1 MSEEDVI
8 NCTISHEIH
17 QYLFSCVYILVLLI
31 GVPSNLYSLYHAAV
45 QLKQKNELGV
55 YLLNLTVS
63 DLLYLA
69 SLPLWLQYIFQDDDW
84 HHREW
89 LCQLCGFLLYEN
101 IYISIGFLCC
111 ISLDRY
117 LAVVHPL
124 RFTSLRSM
132 SAAWLVSTIIWL
144 KEIAVGMVFFHHKEL
159 SQDRKNQ
166 SVCFEHYPMKPWEYP
181 INYYRFTIGF
191 MFPLAILLI
200 SYLCVLR
207 AVGRSAGTQPDQK
220 MRIRQLVSSTIL
232 IFLVCFSPYHV
243 FLLVRTLLERDCNF
257 IAGIFNYYH
266 LSLLLTTLNCV
277 ADPALYCFVSENAR
291 HGLYRAIFRPVA
303 RILCCCCHRGNA
315 SPSNPATDS
324 HEVATNDPPTV
335 MLLTHTST
343 LNNLKTDTSSKNT
356 ILITQTDE
364 KPIIPLIVQ
373 NNRHSMCLKCV
384 DSDGKPSCAIAMEEQ
399 NQKTERTEETSSL
412 SQVISLSSDTAT
424 DTM

>member
-1 MSEEDVI
+1 MVFAMSEEDVI

-17 QYLFSCVYILVLLI
+17 QYLFSCVYILVLLV
-31 GVPSNLYSLYHAAV
+31 GVPSNLYSLYHAAL

-55 YLLNLTVS
+55 YLMNLTVS

-84 HHREW
+84 RHREW

-132 SAAWLVSTIIWL
+132 SAAWLVSAIIWL
-144 KEIAVGMVFFHHKEL
+144 KEIAVGAVFFRHKEL

-191 MFPLAILLI
+191 MFPLAILSI

-277 ADPALYCFVSENAR
+277 ADPALYCFVSESAR
-291 HGLYRAIFRPVA
+291 HGLHRAIVRPVA
-303 RILCCCCHRGNA
+303 RILCCCRRRGNA
-315 SPSNPATDS
+315 SPGNPATDS
-324 HEVATNDPPTV
+324 HEVATDENNGRPTV
-335 MLLTHTST
+335 MLLTHTSA
-343 LNNLKTDTSSKNT
+343 LSDVKADAPGKNT
-356 ILITQTDE
+356 AVITQADE
-364 KPIIPLIVQ
+364 KPVAPSAVQ
-373 NNRHSMCLKCV
+373 NDRGSVRLKCV
-384 DSDGKPSCAIAMEEQ
+384 DSESKPGCVIAMEEES
-399 NQKTERTEETSSL
+399 QKTERTEETGKN
-412 SQVISLSSDTAT
+412 AG
-424 DTM
+424 

>member
-17 QYLFSCVYILVLLI
+17 QNLFSGVYILVLLV
-31 GVPSNLYSLYHAAV
+31 GVPSNLYSLYHAV
-45 QLKQKNELGV
+45 LQLKQKNELGV

-84 HHREW
+84 RHREW

-132 SAAWLVSTIIWL
+132 HAAWLVSAIIWL
-144 KEIAVGMVFFHHKEL
+144 KEIAVGAVFFRHKEL
-159 SQDRKNQ
+159 SKDRKNQ
-166 SVCFEHYPMKPWEYP
+166 SVCFEHYPMQPWEYP
-181 INYYRFTIGF
+181 INYYRFAIGF
-191 MFPLAILLI
+191 TLPLAILLI

-207 AVGRSAGTQPDQK
+207 AVGRSAGTLPDQK
-220 MRIRQLVSSTIL
+220 SRIRQLVSSTIL

-257 IAGIFNYYH
+257 ITGIFNYYH
-266 LSLLLTTLNCV
+266 MSLLLTSLNCV
-277 ADPALYCFVSENAR
+277 ADPALYCFVSESAR
-291 HGLYRAIFRPVA
+291 RGLHKALLRPVSRA
-303 RILCCCCHRGNA
+303 LCCCCRRGNT
-315 SPSNPATDS
+315 SPGNPPSDS
-324 HEVATNDPPTV
+324 HEVATDDHNGHPTV
-335 MLLTHTST
+335 TLLTHTST
-343 LNNLKTDTSSKNT
+343 TSSFKTDNRAMKHT
-356 ILITQTDE
+356 ILVTQTHR
-364 KPIIPLIVQ
+364 KTLIPLTVQ
-373 NNRHSMCLKCV
+373 SSAFTNG
-384 DSDGKPSCAIAMEEQ
+384 DGKISC
-399 NQKTERTEETSSL
+399 S
-412 SQVISLSSDTAT
+412 V
-424 DTM
+424 

>member
-1 MSEEDVI
+1 MVFTMSEEDVT

-17 QYLFSCVYILVLLI
+17 QYLFSSVYILVLLVGI
-31 GVPSNLYSLYHAAV
+31 PSNLYSLYHAAL

-55 YLLNLTVS
+55 YLMNLTVS

-69 SLPLWLQYIFQDDDW
+69 SLPLWLQYFFQDDDW
-84 HHREW
+84 SHREW

-132 SAAWLVSTIIWL
+132 SAAWLVSAIIWL
-144 KEIAVGMVFFHHKEL
+144 KEIAVGVVFFRHKEL
-159 SQDRKNQ
+159 SKNRKNQ
-166 SVCFEHYPMKPWEYP
+166 SVCFEHYPMQPWEYP

-191 MFPLAILLI
+191 MFPLAILSI

-220 MRIRQLVSSTIL
+220 TRIRQLVSSTIL

-266 LSLLLTTLNCV
+266 MSLLLTTLNCV
-277 ADPALYCFVSENAR
+277 ADPALYCFVSESAR
-291 HGLYRAIFRPVA
+291 RGLYRAIFRPVA
-303 RILCCCCHRGNA
+303 RILCFCFRRGNA
-315 SPSNPATDS
+315 SPANPATDS
-324 HEVATNDPPTV
+324 REVATDENGQPSV
-335 MLLTHTST
+335 MLLTHTS
-343 LNNLKTDTSSKNT
+343 NLGKTDNKNT
-356 ILITQTDE
+356 ILITQTNE
-364 KPIIPLIVQ
+364 KTIIPLIIH
-373 NNRHSMCLKCV
+373 NNRHSEKCV
-384 DSDGKPSCAIAMEEQ
+384 DRDGKPSCVIAMEEQ
-399 NQKTERTEETSSL
+399 SKKTERTDETDKNTSKNN
-412 SQVISLSSDTAT
+412 Q
-424 DTM
+424 

>member
-1 MSEEDVI
+1 MMVFNMSEEDVI

-17 QYLFSCVYILVLLI
+17 QYLFSSVYILVLLI
-31 GVPSNLYSLYHAAV
+31 GVPSNLYSLYHAAL
-45 QLKQKNELGV
+45 QLKQKNELGI

-84 HHREW
+84 RHREW

-132 SAAWLVSTIIWL
+132 TAAWLVSAIIWL
-144 KEIAVGMVFFHHKEL
+144 KEIAVGIVFFRHKEL
-159 SQDRKNQ
+159 SQNHKNQ

-191 MFPLAILLI
+191 MFPLAILSI

-207 AVGRSAGTQPDQK
+207 AVGRSTGTQPDQK

-232 IFLVCFSPYHV
+232 IFLFCFSPYHI
-243 FLLVRTLLERDCNF
+243 FLLVRTLLEKDCNF

-277 ADPALYCFVSENAR
+277 ADPALYCFVSESAR
-291 HGLYRAIFRPVA
+291 RGLYRAIFRPVN
-303 RILCCCCHRGNA
+303 RMLCCCCRRGNA

-324 HEVATNDPPTV
+324 NEVATDENNGHPTV

-343 LNNLKTDTSSKNT
+343 LNNLKTDTSSTNT

-364 KPIIPLIVQ
+364 KHIKPIIVQ
-373 NNRHSMCLKCV
+373 NNRHSLHLKCA
-384 DSDGKPSCAIAMEEQ
+384 DSDRKPSCVIVLEEQ
-399 NQKTERTEETSSL
+399 SQKTERTEETDKNTS
-412 SQVISLSSDTAT
+412 
-424 DTM
+424 

>member
-1 MSEEDVI
+1 MMFNMSEEDVI

-17 QYLFSCVYILVLLI
+17 QYLFSSVYILVLLV
-31 GVPSNLYSLYHAAV
+31 GVPSNLYSLYHAAL

-55 YLLNLTVS
+55 YLMNLTIS

-84 HHREW
+84 RHREW

-132 SAAWLVSTIIWL
+132 SAAWLVSAMVWL
-144 KEIAVGMVFFHHKEL
+144 KEIAVGVVFFRHKEL
-159 SQDRKNQ
+159 SRDRKNL
-166 SVCFEHYPMKPWEYP
+166 SVCFEHYPMQPWEYP

-191 MFPLAILLI
+191 MFPLAILSI

-207 AVGRSAGTQPDQK
+207 VVGRSAGTQPDQK
-220 MRIRQLVSSTIL
+220 IRIRQLVSSTIL
-232 IFLVCFSPYHV
+232 IFLVCFSPYHI

-257 IAGIFNYYH
+257 IAAIFNFYH

-277 ADPALYCFVSENAR
+277 ADPALYCFVSESAR
-291 HGLYRAIFRPVA
+291 RGLYSVIFQPVS
-303 RILCCCCHRGNA
+303 RVLCCCRRRGNA
-315 SPSNPATDS
+315 SPANPNDS
-324 HEVATNDPPTV
+324 HEVATDENNGHQTV
-335 MLLTHTST
+335 TLLTHTSI
-343 LNNLKTDTSSKNT
+343 LNNVKKDTGSKNAT
-356 ILITQTDE
+356 LISQTNE
-364 KPIIPLIVQ
+364 RTVPPFVLQ
-373 NNRHSMCLKCV
+373 NKRHSDKCV
-384 DSDGKPSCAIAMEEQ
+384 DNDRKFSCIIPIEEHSR
-399 NQKTERTEETSSL
+399 KTERTEETEKNTS
-412 SQVISLSSDTAT
+412 
-424 DTM
+424 